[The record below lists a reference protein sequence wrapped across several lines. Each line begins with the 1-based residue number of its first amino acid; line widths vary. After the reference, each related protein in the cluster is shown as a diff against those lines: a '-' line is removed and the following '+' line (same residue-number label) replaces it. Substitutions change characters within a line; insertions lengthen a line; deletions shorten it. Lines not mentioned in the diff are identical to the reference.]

1 MPVKGILVNTVML
14 IIFLTYLFGCAMSY
28 LQHVESNPLTGDK
41 TWAPCIGSVELYP
54 LDHQASLQILS
65 FLKWI
70 SIPNFHVR
78 RPAPFLLFLLIKLCP
93 SLCNPMDYSPPGSS
107 IHGILQATILDWVA
121 ISFSWGSS

>member
-1 MPVKGILVNTVML
+1 
-14 IIFLTYLFGCAMSY
+14 MSY

-107 IHGILQATILDWVA
+107 IHGILQARILDWVA
-121 ISFSWGSS
+121 MPSSRGSS

>member
-1 MPVKGILVNTVML
+1 
-14 IIFLTYLFGCAMSY
+14 MSY
-28 LQHVESNPLTGDK
+28 LQHVESNPLTGHK

-54 LDHQASLQILS
+54 LDHQASLRILS

-70 SIPNFHVR
+70 SIPNFHVT
-78 RPAPFLLFLLIKLCP
+78 RPDPFLLFLLIKLCP